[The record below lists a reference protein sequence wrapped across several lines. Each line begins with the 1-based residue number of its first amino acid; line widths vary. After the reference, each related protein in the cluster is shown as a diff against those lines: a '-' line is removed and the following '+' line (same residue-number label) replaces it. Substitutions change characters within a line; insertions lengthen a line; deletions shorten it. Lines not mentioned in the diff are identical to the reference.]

1 MATVGDVRRER
12 EAPIV
17 ATLELTEKE
26 LHRVMEAATADKVRC
41 DQASDLAL
49 SSVGEAAVYTLAEK
63 AQAAFQ
69 AAKLKEGGS

>member
-1 MATVGDVRRER
+1 MATVGEVKRER
-12 EAPIV
+12 EAPTA

-63 AQAAFQ
+63 AQAAFR
-69 AAKLKEGGS
+69 AAELKEGKD